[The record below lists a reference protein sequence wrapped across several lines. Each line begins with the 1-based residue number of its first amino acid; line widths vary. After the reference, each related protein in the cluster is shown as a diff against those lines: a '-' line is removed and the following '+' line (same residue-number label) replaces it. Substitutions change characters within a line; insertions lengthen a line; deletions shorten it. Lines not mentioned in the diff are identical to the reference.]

1 MTDEIF
7 FKEWNK
13 NMYYISRFT
22 KLNKDQVKLRI
33 L

>member
-13 NMYYISRFT
+13 NMYYVSCFT